1 MIEKVRMI
9 RSDIFALSNDDFLSM
24 ANHILK
30 KKGMEHRTIHHNNHM
45 ELRTMLDS
53 VSDAIRSLTDREVY
67 RVEDPWCYF
76 MDYDDRRTSDG
87 CDYLHPH
94 GILCSSTNLRNA
106 VDRTLGIDSMV
117 MYLIQHPK
125 FARKYNIEV

>member
-1 MIEKVRMI
+1 MLEKARMI
-9 RSDIFALSNDDFLSM
+9 RSDIFALSDDDLLNM

-30 KKGMEHRTIHHNNHM
+30 KKGKENRTIHKNNHM
-45 ELRTMLDS
+45 ELRMMFDC

-67 RVEDPWCYF
+67 RVEDHWCYF
-76 MDYDDRRTSDG
+76 MDYEDRRTSDG

-106 VDRTLGIDSMV
+106 VDRTLGIDAMV